1 MAQLPAPPR
10 RVLVGRALVVRGLL
24 SAPLA
29 APLLIASVA
38 HAEDPMPTPDEIAA
52 SRGEAVAPAEPAP
65 APAAAAEPSAKA
77 PHPGEGLTIYAM
89 TFSPGDHP
97 FFKFG
102 HNAIWIH
109 DERAINIRMRDKVY
123 NWGTFSFGDPALIPK
138 FVVGRFMYWLS
149 DQSLASTKST
159 YRRENRWVEVQELNL
174 TPEQRVELQDAVEEN
189 LKKENRYY
197 KYDYFGDNCSTR
209 VRDHIDRITGGELR
223 KVADGPGRLTLRQHT
238 MRVTA
243 DTPLFATALSLALAD
258 HIDKPP
264 TKWGEAFLPGELQR
278 TLREVKIAG
287 PDGAMRPL
295 VKGEQ
300 RIVDANRPDPPEL
313 PPSWMHWFVGI
324 GAVLGAVVAG
334 LGKAA
339 RGGSKLARVALGLG
353 LSGVSALLGF
363 FGLFFLFV
371 WFFTDHVA
379 GYGNENIFVCT
390 PFAWL
395 VVGSG
400 INVARGKPSSI
411 AWAAKVVK
419 AAAALALLGVVVKVL
434 PWFDQDNWWF
444 LAALTP
450 PWVAAAWSLNELAK
464 VTPPASAPA
473 ASKPAAPPKE
483 PDAAPKAKKPKEKA
497 PPPAASDP
505 GADGS

>member
-1 MAQLPAPPR
+1 MAQPTAPR
-10 RVLVGRALVVRGLL
+10 SQV
-24 SAPLA
+24 LA
-29 APLLIASVA
+29 ASALGAGCL
-38 HAEDPMPTPDEIAA
+38 AA
-52 SRGEAVAPAEPAP
+52 SLALAPVAFAQDAPAP
-65 APAAAAEPSAKA
+65 APADPPAPSADAAADADAAPPSAPSSEGKA
-77 PHPGEGLTIYAM
+77 AHPGESLTIYAM

-149 DQSLASTKST
+149 DQSLSSTKST

-174 TPEQRVELQDAVEEN
+174 TPEQRVELQAAVEEN

-209 VRDHIDRITGGELR
+209 VRDHIDAITDGELR

-287 PDGAMRPL
+287 PDGALRPL

-300 RIVDANRPDPPEL
+300 RIVDANRPDPPEV
-313 PPSWMHWFVGI
+313 PPVWIHWFVGI
-324 GAVLGAVVAG
+324 GALLGAVVAG

-353 LSGVSALLGF
+353 LSGASALLGF

-400 INVARGKPSSI
+400 INVARGKPASI
-411 AWAAKVVK
+411 AWAAKVVTG
-419 AAAALALLGVVVKVL
+419 AAALALLGLVVKVL

-444 LAALTP
+444 LAALIP
-450 PWVAAAWSLNELAK
+450 PWVAAAWSLRELAK
-464 VTPPASAPA
+464 VTPLA
-473 ASKPAAPPKE
+473 ASPAL
-483 PDAAPKAKKPKEKA
+483 PKAKEPKEKA
-497 PPPAASDP
+497 PPPAASALDA
-505 GADGS
+505 GGS